1 MEAKTKEIG
10 SSVDVKFIDRSSWLR
25 AAVLGANDAILST
38 ASIAIGVAAGT
49 DTRDFIILATLAGLV
64 AGALSM
70 TASKF
75 VSICSQTDTEK
86 AEIERE
92 RIELVESPELEML
105 ELAGIYEKRGLK
117 KETAIQVAKEFTEK
131 DALAAHV
138 RDELGIN
145 KISQP
150 KPLQSA
156 LSAGAAFIMGGSL
169 SLMVTIFLPEKSM
182 VYTLYGSGIF
192 SLIILGVVT
201 AKTGG
206 SSVWKAITRITLW
219 GTLVMGTSAFV
230 GYLFGM
236 NM

>member
-1 MEAKTKEIG
+1 METKTEKID
-10 SSVDVKFIDRSSWLR
+10 SSVDVKFVDRSSWLR

-49 DTRDFIILATLAGLV
+49 DTRDFIIHATLAGLV
-64 AGALSM
+64 AGSLSM
-70 TASKF
+70 AASKF
-75 VSICSQTDTEK
+75 VSISSQTDTEK

-92 RIELVESPELEML
+92 RIELLESPELEML

-117 KETAIQVAKEFTEK
+117 KETAIQVAKEFMEK

-156 LSAGAAFIMGGSL
+156 LVAGVAFVMGGSL
-169 SLMVTIFLPEKSM
+169 PLMVTIFLPEKSM
-182 VYTLYGSGIF
+182 GYTLYGSGIF
-192 SLIILGVVT
+192 SLIILGIVT

-236 NM
+236 KM